1 MAKGKKLSQHV
12 PDIQEALDKALGE
25 HLLKLQK
32 DLGTDAPKD
41 TGRFASSWFI
51 GQDTPDRS
59 VRGEN
64 WAEPGDQR
72 VVSPGY
78 SGRIEYDGTWFV
90 SNSLPYAERVSFEPT
105 YAKGGASGGD
115 WFTAITNQIP
125 AQWEKISRKY
135 LKNP

>member
-1 MAKGKKLSQHV
+1 MAGKPLSQHV
-12 PDIQEALDKALGE
+12 PDIEKALDKALGE

-32 DLGTDAPKD
+32 QLGTDAPKD

-51 GQDTPDRS
+51 GQDAPNRS

-64 WAEPGDQR
+64 WANPGDR
-72 VVSPGY
+72 KFVNPGY
-78 SGRIEYDGTWFV
+78 EGRIEYDGTWYV
-90 SNSLPYAERVSFEPT
+90 SNSLPYAERASFDPT
-105 YAKGGASGGD
+105 WAKGGASGAG

-125 AQWEKISRKY
+125 AQWNKISAKH